1 MIIKTIVIVIMRII
15 IAIVIAIFLKVDTY
29 KLARKIMILKLVPL
43 GRSELL
49 DEIYFIIIINLL

>member
-29 KLARKIMILKLVPL
+29 KLARKMMILKLVPL